1 MSASSPPGQRTG
13 LAYGLAAYLA
23 WGLLPLYFRALHG
36 VPPLEILAHRIA
48 WSMLLLAGL
57 TTWLRR
63 WPEVARPLATRRGR
77 LTLLATTGLISVN
90 WGVYIWAVHAGR
102 VLEASLGYF
111 INPLVNVLLG
121 VLFLGEALSRRQRVA
136 VALAGLGVAAL
147 VASAG
152 ALPWVALVL
161 ATSFGFYGLLRKR
174 ERVDAVAG
182 LFSET
187 ALLAGPHRRRP
198 PRRVGRHERA
208 PGGGRGGHRAAP
220 HLVRARR
227 AAAAPLH
234 HRAPP
239 VPRPHPAVRHR
250 RLRLRRALHRG
261 ARRGLRLH
269 LDLAG
274 ALHGRRARGAAAGRG
289 AGPGGGSRPWPGRS
303 VKLAAPG
310 AVAPPPSRPYLLRP

>member
-1 MSASSPPGQRTG
+1 MPASSTSGQRTG

-48 WSMLLLAGL
+48 WSVLLLAAL

-63 WPEVARPLATRRGR
+63 WPEVARPLSGWRGR
-77 LTLLATTGLISVN
+77 ATLLATTGLITVN

-121 VLFLGEALSRRQRVA
+121 VLFLGERLTRRQLLA
-136 VALAGLGVAAL
+136 VGLAGLGVATL

-161 ATSFGFYGLLRKR
+161 AVSFGFYGLLRTSAR
-174 ERVDAVAG
+174 IDAVAG

-187 ALLAGPHRRRP
+187 ALLAPAAVAGLLWLAARGEGHL
-198 PRRVGRHERA
+198 GAA
-208 PGGGRGGHRAAP
+208 PGTSALLVAAGAVTA
-220 HLVRARR
+220 L
-227 AAAAPLH
+227 PLIWF
-234 HRAPP
+234 ALG
-239 VPRPHPAVRHR
+239 VQ
-250 RLRLRRALHRG
+250 RLRLSTIGLLQYLAPTMQFSIAVFVFGEPFTAAHAVAFGCIWGSLALYTFDALTALRRVEGPA
-261 ARRGLRLH
+261 APP
-269 LDLAG
+269 
-274 ALHGRRARGAAAGRG
+274 AAASSPR
-289 AGPGGGSRPWPGRS
+289 
-303 VKLAAPG
+303 PG
-310 AVAPPPSRPYLLRP
+310 AP